1 MPFVLLLLIGL
12 THLAQ
17 ALLGGVDLGG
27 GADPTLLFHRFLP
40 AHADTPGQD
49 PFDLFEGLLTRITR
63 NRNEL
68 SLVAAPAFI
77 WFSTRLFAG
86 LRTSLN
92 WVYDVAARPQPRRN
106 FVVVYLRGKLRDVA
120 MVLATLILFLLNTV
134 MTAGLA
140 LIQSRGAAVA
150 PELRFFVS
158 TAGRVLT
165 ELLAFAFLVSLFY
178 LVYRYASIRRLPGK
192 TALMAA
198 AFAALAFELAKRLYA
213 WYLANVASL
222 SGPSGDANV
231 GAAVL
236 FVLWIYYTALV
247 FLLGG
252 VVAETW
258 ELRQIQ
264 TRQRAILG

>member
-1 MPFVLLLLIGL
+1 VPFVLLLLIGL

-17 ALLGGVDLGG
+17 ALQGGVDLGS
-27 GADPTLLFHRFLP
+27 GADPTILFHRFLP

-49 PFDLFEGLLTRITR
+49 PFDLFESLLTRITR
-63 NRNEL
+63 NRGEL

-92 WVYDVAARPQPRRN
+92 WVYDVAARPQPRRH
-106 FVVVYLRGKLRDVA
+106 FVIAYLRGKLHDVA
-120 MVLATLILFLLNTV
+120 MVLATIVLFLLNTV

-140 LIQSRGAAVA
+140 FIQSRGAAVA
-150 PELRFFVS
+150 PEFRFFVS
-158 TAGRVLT
+158 TLGRLLG
-165 ELLAFAFLVSLFY
+165 ELLAFSFLISLFY
-178 LVYRYASIRRLPGK
+178 LVYRYASDRRLPAK

-198 AFAALAFELAKRLYA
+198 GFAAVAFELAKRLYA

>member
-1 MPFVLLLLIGL
+1 VPFLLLLLIGL

-17 ALLGGVDLGG
+17 ALQGGVDI

-40 AHADTPGQD
+40 EHVDTPGLD
-49 PFDLFEGLLTRITR
+49 PFDLFEGLLTRIIR

-92 WVYDVAARPQPRRN
+92 WVYDVAARPQPRRH
-106 FVVVYLRGKLRDVA
+106 FILAYLRAKLHDVL
-120 MVLATLILFLLNTV
+120 MVLATLVLFLVNTV

-140 LIQSRGAAVA
+140 LLQSRGSAVT
-150 PELRFFVS
+150 PQLRFFVS
-158 TAGRVLT
+158 TIGRLFG
-165 ELLAFAFLVSLFY
+165 ELLAFSFLVSLFY
-178 LVYRYASIRRLPGK
+178 LVYRYASDRRLPWK
-192 TALMAA
+192 TALIAS

-231 GAAVL
+231 GAALL
-236 FVLWIYYTALV
+236 FVLWVYYTGLV

-258 ELRQIQ
+258 ELRRIQ
-264 TRQRAILG
+264 LRQRAILG

>member
-1 MPFVLLLLIGL
+1 VPFILLLLIGF

-17 ALLGGVDLGG
+17 ALQGGVDLSS
-27 GADPTLLFHRFLP
+27 GADPTILFHRFLP
-40 AHADTPGQD
+40 AHSDAPGDD
-49 PFDLFEGLLTRITR
+49 PFALFEGLLARITR
-63 NRNEL
+63 NRGEL
-68 SLVAAPAFI
+68 SLVAAPAFV

-106 FVVVYLRGKLRDVA
+106 FVIVYLRGKLHDVV
-120 MVLATLILFLLNTV
+120 MVLSTLLLFLLNTV
-134 MTAGLA
+134 MTAGLSLLQFHSA
-140 LIQSRGAAVA
+140 NVA

-158 TAGRVLT
+158 TIGRVLG
-165 ELLAFAFLVSLFY
+165 ELLAFSFLISLFY
-178 LVYRYASIRRLPGK
+178 LVYRYASDRRLPGK
-192 TALMAA
+192 TAL
-198 AFAALAFELAKRLYA
+198 FAAGFAAVAFELAKRLYA

-222 SGPSGDANV
+222 GGPSGDANI

-252 VVAETW
+252 VVAESW
-258 ELRQIQ
+258 ELRAIQ

>member
-1 MPFVLLLLIGL
+1 MLLLLIGL
-12 THLAQ
+12 SHLAQ
-17 ALLGGVDLGG
+17 ALQGGVDITHT
-27 GADPTLLFHRFLP
+27 DPTLLFHRFLP
-40 AHADTPGQD
+40 AHVDTAGQD
-49 PFDLFEGLLTRITR
+49 PFDMFEGLLTRITR
-63 NRNEL
+63 NRGEI

-92 WVYDVAARPQPRRN
+92 WVYDVAARPAPRRH
-106 FVVVYLRGKLRDVA
+106 FVLVYIRGKLHDVL
-120 MVLATLILFLLNTV
+120 MVISTLLLFLLNTV

-140 LIQSRGAAVA
+140 LLQARGSSVI

-158 TAGRVLT
+158 TLGRLLG
-165 ELLAFAFLVSLFY
+165 ELLAFSFLISLFY
-178 LVYRYASIRRLPGK
+178 LVYRYASDRRLPWK
-192 TALMAA
+192 TALMAS
-198 AFAALAFELAKRLYA
+198 FFTALAFELAKRLYGL
-213 WYLANVASL
+213 YLANVATV
-222 SGPSGDANV
+222 GGASGDANV

-236 FVLWIYYTALV
+236 FVLWVYYTGLV

-258 ELRQIQ
+258 ELRTIQ

>member
-1 MPFVLLLLIGL
+1 VPFVLLLLIGL
-12 THLAQ
+12 SHLAQ
-17 ALLGGVDLGG
+17 ALQGGVDISHT
-27 GADPTLLFHRFLP
+27 DPTLLFHRFLP
-40 AHADTPGQD
+40 AHVDTAGQD
-49 PFDLFEGLLTRITR
+49 PFDMFEGLLTRITR
-63 NRNEL
+63 NRGGI

-92 WVYDVAARPQPRRN
+92 WVYDVAARPAPRRH
-106 FVVVYLRGKLRDVA
+106 FVLVYIRGKLHDVL
-120 MVLATLILFLLNTV
+120 MVLGTLLLFLLNTV

-140 LIQSRGAAVA
+140 LLQARGSSVI

-158 TAGRVLT
+158 TLGRLLG
-165 ELLAFAFLVSLFY
+165 ELLAFSFLISLFY
-178 LVYRYASIRRLPGK
+178 LVYRYASDRRLPWK
-192 TALMAA
+192 TALMASC
-198 AFAALAFELAKRLYA
+198 FAALAFELAKRLYGL
-213 WYLANVASL
+213 YLANVATV
-222 SGPSGDANV
+222 GGASGDANV

-236 FVLWIYYTALV
+236 FVLWVYYTGLV

-258 ELRQIQ
+258 ELRTIQ

>member
-1 MPFVLLLLIGL
+1 M
-12 THLAQ
+12 
-17 ALLGGVDLGG
+17 DLSG

-49 PFDLFEGLLTRITR
+49 PFDLFEGLLSRITR
-63 NRNEL
+63 NRGQI
-68 SLVAAPAFI
+68 SLVAVPAFV

-106 FVVVYLRGKLRDVA
+106 FVVAYLRGKLRDVA
-120 MVLATLILFLLNTV
+120 MVLGTLILFLLNTV
-134 MTAGLA
+134 ITAGLA
-140 LIQSRGAAVA
+140 LLQSRGAAVA

-192 TALMAA
+192 TSLMAA

-236 FVLWIYYTALV
+236 FVLWVYYTALV

-264 TRQRAILG
+264 TRQRAILA

>member
-1 MPFVLLLLIGL
+1 VLLLLIGL

-17 ALLGGVDLGG
+17 ALQGGVDLGNT
-27 GADPTLLFHRFLP
+27 DPTLLFHRFLP
-40 AHADTPGQD
+40 AHADTPGED
-49 PFDLFEGLLTRITR
+49 PFHLFENLLTRITQAR
-63 NRNEL
+63 SEL
-68 SLVAAPAFI
+68 SLVAAPAFL

-92 WVYDVAARPQPRRN
+92 WVSAGAARPTPRRH
-106 FVVVYLRGKLRDVA
+106 FILVYLRGKLHDVM
-120 MVLATLILFLLNTV
+120 MVLGTLMLFLLNTV

-140 LIQSRGAAVA
+140 LLQTRGAVVVV
-150 PELRFFVS
+150 PQLRFFVS
-158 TAGRVLT
+158 TIGRVLG
-165 ELLAFAFLVSLFY
+165 EGLAFMFLISLFY
-178 LVYRYASIRRLPGK
+178 LVYRYASNRRLPWK
-192 TALMAA
+192 TALLAS
-198 AFAALAFELAKRLYA
+198 AFAAFAFELAKRLYA

-222 SGPSGDANV
+222 AGPSGDANV

-236 FVLWIYYTALV
+236 FVLWIYYTGLV

-264 TRQRAILG
+264 KRQRAILG

>member
-17 ALLGGVDLGG
+17 ALQGGVDLGNT
-27 GADPTLLFHRFLP
+27 DPTLLFHRFLP

-63 NRNEL
+63 NRGEI

-92 WVYDVAARPQPRRN
+92 WVYDVAARPVPRRN
-106 FVVVYLRGKLRDVA
+106 FVLVYLRGKLHDVM
-120 MVLATLILFLLNTV
+120 MVIGTLLLFLLNTV

-140 LIQSRGAAVA
+140 LAQSRGTAVV

-158 TAGRVLT
+158 TVGRLLG
-165 ELLAFAFLVSLFY
+165 ELLAFSFLVSLFY
-178 LVYRYASIRRLPGK
+178 LVYRYASDRRLPWR
-192 TALMAA
+192 TALLGSG
-198 AFAALAFELAKRLYA
+198 FAALAFELAKRLYA

-236 FVLWIYYTALV
+236 FVLWLYYTALV

-264 TRQRAILG
+264 KRQRAILG

>member
-1 MPFVLLLLIGL
+1 MLLLLIGL
-12 THLAQ
+12 SHLAQ
-17 ALLGGVDLGG
+17 ALQGGVDITHT
-27 GADPTLLFHRFLP
+27 DPTLLFHRFLP
-40 AHADTPGQD
+40 AHVDTAGQD
-49 PFDLFEGLLTRITR
+49 PFDMFEGLLTRITR
-63 NRNEL
+63 NRGEI

-92 WVYDVAARPQPRRN
+92 WVYDVAARPAPRRH
-106 FVVVYLRGKLRDVA
+106 FVLVYIRGKLHDVL
-120 MVLATLILFLLNTV
+120 MVIGTLLLFLLNTV

-140 LIQSRGAAVA
+140 LLQARGSSVI

-158 TAGRVLT
+158 TLGRLLG
-165 ELLAFAFLVSLFY
+165 ELLAFSFLISLFY
-178 LVYRYASIRRLPGK
+178 LVYRYASDRRLPWR
-192 TALMAA
+192 TALMAS
-198 AFAALAFELAKRLYA
+198 FFTALAFELAKRLYGL
-213 WYLANVASL
+213 YLANVATV
-222 SGPSGDANV
+222 GGASGDANV

-236 FVLWIYYTALV
+236 FVLWVYYTGLV

-258 ELRQIQ
+258 ELRTIQ

>member
-1 MPFVLLLLIGL
+1 VPFVLLLLIGL

-17 ALLGGVDLGG
+17 ALQGGVDLGN
-27 GADPTLLFHRFLP
+27 ADPTLLFHRFLP
-40 AHADTPGQD
+40 EHLDTPGQD

-63 NRNEL
+63 SRGEL

-92 WVYDVAARPQPRRN
+92 WVYDVAARPVPRRN
-106 FVVVYLRGKLRDVA
+106 FIFAYLRGKLHDVM
-120 MVLATLILFLLNTV
+120 MVIGTLLLFLLNTV

-140 LIQSRGAAVA
+140 LLQSRGTDVV

-158 TAGRVLT
+158 TAGRVLG
-165 ELLAFAFLVSLFY
+165 ELLAFSFLISLFY
-178 LVYRYASIRRLPGK
+178 LVYRYASDRRLPWK
-192 TALMAA
+192 TALMAS

-236 FVLWIYYTALV
+236 FVLWLYYTGLV

>member
-12 THLAQ
+12 SHVAQ
-17 ALLGGVDLGG
+17 ALQGGVDITQT
-27 GADPTLLFHRFLP
+27 DPALLFHRFLP
-40 AHADTPGQD
+40 AHVDTPGED
-49 PFDLFEGLLTRITR
+49 PFDLFEGLLIRITR
-63 NRNEL
+63 NRGEI

-92 WVYDVAARPQPRRN
+92 WVYDVAARPAPRRH
-106 FVVVYLRGKLRDVA
+106 FVLVYLRSKLHDVL
-120 MVLATLILFLLNTV
+120 MVLGTLFLFLVNTI

-140 LIQSRGAAVA
+140 LLQARGSTAI

-158 TAGRVLT
+158 TLGRFLG
-165 ELLAFAFLVSLFY
+165 ELLAFSFLVSLFY
-178 LVYRYASIRRLPGK
+178 LVYRYASDRRLPWR

-198 AFAALAFELAKRLYA
+198 LFAAVAFELAKRLYA
-213 WYLANVASL
+213 LYLANVATV
-222 SGPSGDANV
+222 GGASGDANV

-236 FVLWIYYTALV
+236 FVLWVYYTGLV

-258 ELRQIQ
+258 ELRTIQ

>member
-1 MPFVLLLLIGL
+1 MPFVLLLLVGL

-17 ALLGGVDLGG
+17 ALQGGVDLSG

-40 AHADTPGQD
+40 AHTDSPGQD
-49 PFDLFEGLLTRITR
+49 PFDLFEGLLIRITR
-63 NRNEL
+63 NRGEI
-68 SLVAAPAFI
+68 SLVAVPAFV

-106 FVVVYLRGKLRDVA
+106 FVLAYLRGKLHDVL
-120 MVLATLILFLLNTV
+120 MVVGTLILFLLNTL

-140 LIQSRGAAVA
+140 LLQSGGAAVA

-158 TAGRVLT
+158 TLGRVLG
-165 ELLAFAFLVSLFY
+165 ELLAFSFQISLFY
-178 LVYRYASIRRLPGK
+178 LVYRYASDRRLPGK
-192 TALMAA
+192 TALMAS

-213 WYLANVASL
+213 WYLANLASL

-236 FVLWIYYTALV
+236 FVLWVYYTALV

>member
-1 MPFVLLLLIGL
+1 VPFVLLLLIGL
-12 THLAQ
+12 SHLAQ
-17 ALLGGVDLGG
+17 ALQGGVDIA

-40 AHADTPGQD
+40 AHVDTPGDD
-49 PFDLFEGLLTRITR
+49 PFDLFESLLTRITR
-63 NRNEL
+63 NRGEI

-92 WVYDVAARPQPRRN
+92 WVYDVAARPAPRRH
-106 FVVVYLRGKLRDVA
+106 FVLMYLRSKLHDVL
-120 MVLATLILFLLNTV
+120 MVIATIVLFLLNTV

-140 LIQSRGAAVA
+140 LLQSRGATVT
-150 PELRFFVS
+150 PQLRFFVS
-158 TAGRVLT
+158 TLGRFLG
-165 ELLAFAFLVSLFY
+165 ELLAFGFLISLFY
-178 LVYRYASIRRLPGK
+178 LVYRYASDRRLPWR
-192 TALMAA
+192 TALMAS

-213 WYLANVASL
+213 LYLANVATV
-222 SGPSGDANV
+222 SGASGDANI

-236 FVLWIYYTALV
+236 FVLWVYYTGLV

-258 ELRQIQ
+258 ELRNIQ
-264 TRQRAILG
+264 TKQRAILG

>member
-1 MPFVLLLLIGL
+1 MLLLLVGL

-17 ALLGGVDLGG
+17 ALQGGVDLSG
-27 GADPTLLFHRFLP
+27 GADPSLQFHRFLP

-49 PFDLFEGLLTRITR
+49 PFDLFESLLTRITQ
-63 NRNEL
+63 NRGGL

-92 WVYDVAARPQPRRN
+92 WVYDVAARPAPRRN
-106 FVVVYLRGKLRDVA
+106 FVLIYLRAKLRDVL
-120 MVLATLILFLLNTV
+120 MVLGTLLLFLLNTI

-140 LIQSRGAAVA
+140 LLQSRGAAVA

-158 TAGRVLT
+158 TAGRVLG
-165 ELLAFAFLVSLFY
+165 ELLAFFFLISLFY
-178 LVYRYASIRRLPGK
+178 LVYRYASDRRLPWK
-192 TALMAA
+192 TALMASG
-198 AFAALAFELAKRLYA
+198 FTALAFELAKRLYA

-236 FVLWIYYTALV
+236 FVLWVYYTALV

-264 TRQRAILG
+264 KRQRAILG

>member
-1 MPFVLLLLIGL
+1 VPFILLLLIGL

-17 ALLGGVDLGG
+17 ALQGGVDLSS
-27 GADPTLLFHRFLP
+27 GADPTILFHRFLP
-40 AHADTPGQD
+40 AHSDAPGED
-49 PFDLFEGLLTRITR
+49 PFALFEGLLTRITR
-63 NRNEL
+63 NREEL
-68 SLVAAPAFI
+68 SLVAAPAFV

-106 FVVVYLRGKLRDVA
+106 FVIVYLRGKLHDIA
-120 MVLATLILFLLNTV
+120 MVLSTLVLFLLNTV
-134 MTAGLA
+134 MTAGLSLLQTHSA
-140 LIQSRGAAVA
+140 NVA

-158 TAGRVLT
+158 TIGRVLG
-165 ELLAFAFLVSLFY
+165 ELLAFSFLISLFY
-178 LVYRYASIRRLPGK
+178 LVYRYASNRRLPGK
-192 TALMAA
+192 TAL
-198 AFAALAFELAKRLYA
+198 FAAGFAAVAFELAKRLYA
-213 WYLANVASL
+213 LYLANVASPG
-222 SGPSGDANV
+222 GPSGDANI

-252 VVAETW
+252 VVGESW
-258 ELRQIQ
+258 ELRAIQ

>member
-1 MPFVLLLLIGL
+1 MLMVIG
-12 THLAQ
+12 
-17 ALLGGVDLGG
+17 
-27 GADPTLLFHRFLP
+27 TLL
-40 AHADTPGQD
+40 
-49 PFDLFEGLLTRITR
+49 
-63 NRNEL
+63 
-68 SLVAAPAFI
+68 
-77 WFSTRLFAG
+77 
-86 LRTSLN
+86 
-92 WVYDVAARPQPRRN
+92 
-106 FVVVYLRGKLRDVA
+106 
-120 MVLATLILFLLNTV
+120 LFLLNTL

-140 LIQSRGAAVA
+140 LLQSRGAAVA

-158 TAGRVLT
+158 TLGRVFG
-165 ELLAFAFLVSLFY
+165 EVLAFIFLISLFY
-178 LVYRYASIRRLPGK
+178 LVYRYASDRRLPWK
-192 TALMAA
+192 TALLAAGFA
-198 AFAALAFELAKRLYA
+198 AFAFELAKRLYA

-264 TRQRAILG
+264 TKQRAILG